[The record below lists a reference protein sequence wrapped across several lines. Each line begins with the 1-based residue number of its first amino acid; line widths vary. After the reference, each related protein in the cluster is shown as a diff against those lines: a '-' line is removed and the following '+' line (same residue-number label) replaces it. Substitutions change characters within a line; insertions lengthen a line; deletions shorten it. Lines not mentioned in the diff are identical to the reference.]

1 MTAALANFRETE
13 SEPLPLHA
21 AVTPHRSRSG
31 VLFFALAV
39 LYFTVGYVL
48 IVRYNIFEG
57 DSISRVANAGY
68 VLMSRDPHLSAM
80 GFVWNPL
87 PSMVELPILLFDRW
101 WPDLRTQALAGA
113 IQSALFM
120 AGAALMVRQIARDRG
135 LAAGWRRLA
144 VASFALQP
152 MIIFYGGSGMSEAAE
167 TFCVLWCVRHLMQW
181 SEKRRIGD
189 LAWAGIA
196 LGIGYLTRYEV
207 VPAALGAAVFVAVLE
222 ARRAGTGVR
231 TRIASVMAHVTIVMF
246 PITLAI
252 IAWALSG
259 WVINHELFATVSSQY
274 GNADQVAAGI
284 RRGDVV
290 RDSPNVWVLI
300 SARLLGM
307 QPFVG
312 IAVAVS
318 LTYATIARKP
328 VLLVPLA
335 VFGPVLAFAAWG
347 QYSASTFAWFRFYL
361 LAIPLVVC
369 IALACWS
376 PTDSP
381 RHAWSAKTPVSRI
394 AAALICL
401 SILVGFPVTVRA
413 ELNPLIDTSPR
424 QLAFNSLLYPDRVS
438 PEGWYRQL
446 LFHERW
452 IADYLDRMRLPD
464 GSVVMDTAYT
474 FGVWVSSERPKQFV
488 VNSDYDFKA
497 ALNRPWAFGIRYL
510 LVTNPAFTDADAI
523 NLRYSSIWN
532 DGAGFSQLVLSVI
545 DGVSDND
552 RYRLYRVTGPPR
564 SILSPPP

>member
-1 MTAALANFRETE
+1 MTAALADFRGTE
-13 SEPLPLHA
+13 SEPLPSPA
-21 AVTPHRSRSG
+21 AVTPQSSRG
-31 VLFFALAV
+31 GLLFVALGV

-87 PSMVELPILLFDRW
+87 PSMVEIPILLADRW
-101 WPDLRTQALAGA
+101 WPDLRTHAMAGA
-113 IQSALFM
+113 IQSSLFM

-181 SEKRRIGD
+181 SETRRIGD

-207 VPAALGAAVFVAVLE
+207 VPAALGAAVFVAMLE
-222 ARRAGTGVR
+222 ARRADTGFR

-246 PITLAI
+246 PITLAV

-290 RDSPNVWVLI
+290 RDSPTVWVLI
-300 SARLLGM
+300 SARMLGM

-312 IAVAVS
+312 LATAVS
-318 LTYATIARKP
+318 LTYAIIARKP
-328 VLLVPLA
+328 VVLVPLA
-335 VFGPVLAFAAWG
+335 VVGPVLAFAAWG

-361 LAIPLVVC
+361 LAIPLVVS
-369 IALACWS
+369 ITLACWS

-381 RHAWSAKTPVSRI
+381 RHSWSTKTPVSRI
-394 AAALICL
+394 AAVLICL

-452 IADYLDRMRLPD
+452 IANYLDRMRLPD

-488 VNSDYDFKA
+488 VDSDYDFKA
-497 ALNRPWAFGIRYL
+497 ALNRPWTLGIKYL

-523 NLRYSSIWN
+523 NLRYPSIWN
-532 DGAGFSQLVLSVI
+532 DGAGFSQLVLSVT
-545 DGVSDND
+545 DGASDND
-552 RYRLYRVTGPPR
+552 RYRLYRVTGPP
-564 SILSPPP
+564 ITALTPVN